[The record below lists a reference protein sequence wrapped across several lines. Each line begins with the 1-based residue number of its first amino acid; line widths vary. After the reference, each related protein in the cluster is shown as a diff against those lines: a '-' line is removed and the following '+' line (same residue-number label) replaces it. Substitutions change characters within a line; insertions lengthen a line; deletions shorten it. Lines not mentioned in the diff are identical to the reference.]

1 MLQRCSVPED
11 APKLAV
17 HVRHVS
23 KTFGSG
29 NRVVHALEEVNL
41 DARFGELLM
50 SVGPSGSGKTT
61 LLSVIAGTLRF
72 NSGELDVLQRPLHQM
87 TDDQLTEFRKQNIGF
102 IFQQYHLIPTL
113 TIVENVSIPLLLNG
127 CPREKAESIA
137 AGLLGMIGI
146 ENRDD
151 ARPKQLSGGQQ
162 QRVAIAR
169 ALVHEPKIVICD
181 EPTSALD
188 AETGGQIMELLAEI
202 ASDPDRTV
210 IVVTHDSRIFKYAN
224 RITKMDDGRV
234 TAVLSNGDSNEDF
247 VS

>member
-1 MLQRCSVPED
+1 
-11 APKLAV
+11 
-17 HVRHVS
+17 
-23 KTFGSG
+23 
-29 NRVVHALEEVNL
+29 
-41 DARFGELLM
+41 
-50 SVGPSGSGKTT
+50 
-61 LLSVIAGTLRF
+61 
-72 NSGELDVLQRPLHQM
+72 
-87 TDDQLTEFRKQNIGF
+87 
-102 IFQQYHLIPTL
+102 
-113 TIVENVSIPLLLNG
+113 
-127 CPREKAESIA
+127 
-137 AGLLGMIGI
+137 MIGI

-234 TAVLSNGDSNEDF
+234 TAVLTNGDSDEDF